1 MGMEKRKLPP
11 LTGDVIEGIIY
22 GMENQREDYAFFP
35 SLGVAAQRNT
45 YGDAVLVELPK
56 WTSRDGFGLMIRFAS
71 RCPDAEMKQKML
83 EVLGS
88 HQKGVFRNFRELLG
102 TQPSLLASW
111 REYKEKAMSKVIR
124 EWYGKL
130 DEEADGAEDAA
141 EGREEREER
150 EELVLEDFSVGADDG
165 RHSARIR
172 EALEGFAGERAVVCL
187 DPDDNLA
194 GFISYRVC
202 GALAAVCS
210 YMVIPDYRRLGI
222 FDLMYDHLIKLLAEE
237 DVRRVRF
244 PVYEKSDF
252 IANRFA
258 GTDARIVSSEYLVSL
273 T

>member
-1 MGMEKRKLPP
+1 MEKRKLPP

-71 RCPDAEMKQKML
+71 RCPDGEMKQKML

-172 EALEGFAGERAVVCL
+172 EASEGFAGERAVVCL
-187 DPDDNLA
+187 DPDDNLS

>member
-88 HQKGVFRNFRELLG
+88 HQKGVFRNFRELLS

-141 EGREEREER
+141 EGREEREE
-150 EELVLEDFSVGADDG
+150 LVLEDFSVGADDG
-165 RHSARIR
+165 RHSARIQ
-172 EALEGFAGERAVVCL
+172 EASDGFAGESAVVCL

-237 DVRRVRF
+237 DVRQVRF